1 MDTFS
6 QALHEHYMEM
16 MTAQSEELGA
26 LKERLRWIE
35 RRLGIA
41 DERPECCKVVK
52 VDFRSLR
59 VRGTGVGS

>member
-1 MDTFS
+1 MEELS

-35 RRLGIA
+35 LRLGIA
-41 DERPECCKVVK
+41 DERSEGCKVVK
-52 VDFRSLR
+52 VNFRH
-59 VRGTGVGS
+59 V